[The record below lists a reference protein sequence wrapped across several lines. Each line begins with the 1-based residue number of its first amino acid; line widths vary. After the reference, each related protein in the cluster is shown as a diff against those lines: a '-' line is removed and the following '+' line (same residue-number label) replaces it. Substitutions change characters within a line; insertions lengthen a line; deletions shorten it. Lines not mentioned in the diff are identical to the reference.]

1 MLLHT
6 GGGHA
11 VMAVMK
17 IFKTV
22 GGQMSQKLR
31 QASVFHKVSG
41 DILLFFKSFMKMK
54 APWADVR
61 LAYVRHQPC
70 RSNVLRQWLEQQYA
84 TKLTVVLCEKYKEQE
99 RKSTYN
105 MYITISSLFPKNV
118 MQILSLS
125 LIKSEGKHD
134 MTFQNIFA

>member
-6 GGGHA
+6 EGGGHA

-54 APWADVR
+54 AP
-61 LAYVRHQPC
+61 
-70 RSNVLRQWLEQQYA
+70 
-84 TKLTVVLCEKYKEQE
+84 
-99 RKSTYN
+99 
-105 MYITISSLFPKNV
+105 
-118 MQILSLS
+118 
-125 LIKSEGKHD
+125 
-134 MTFQNIFA
+134 